1 MIALNL
7 TKREVTYM
15 ILALSNYRRQLM
27 ESIGEEMGDELD
39 DLLMIEHL
47 IGRLQKAGSDSAA

>member
-7 TKREVTYM
+7 ARRGATYV
-15 ILALSNYRRQLM
+15 ILALSHYKRQLI
-27 ESIGEEMGDELD
+27 ESVGEEMGDEYD

-47 IGRLQKAGSDSAA
+47 IGRLEKAESKSGT